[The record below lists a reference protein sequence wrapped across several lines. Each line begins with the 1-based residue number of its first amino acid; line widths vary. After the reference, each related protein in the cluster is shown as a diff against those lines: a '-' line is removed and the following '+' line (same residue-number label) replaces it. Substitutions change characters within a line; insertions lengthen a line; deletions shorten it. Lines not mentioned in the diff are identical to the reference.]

1 MRKIALTLAA
11 AAGIVGAVSSSS
23 NRAEAAIL
31 NASAA
36 IRQATEDTGLAR
48 PANYVCRWSYWGRR
62 CWWRPGYDDDD
73 YGYHRPYYGYYGYHR
88 YGYHRRHCW
97 IEHCG
102 RGWY

>member
-36 IRQATEDTGLAR
+36 ITGLAR
-48 PANYVCRWSYWGRR
+48 PVNYVCRWSYWGRR
-62 CWWRPGYDDDD
+62 CWWRPGYHDDD